1 MITNEVISMKK
12 QDILSALQLFLAPIL
27 VILLGLL
34 LLINPDSASVLISRL
49 LGGLLT
55 LLGIG
60 TGIAALFSEKK
71 VGKLIL
77 AFVLFGC
84 GGILAANPLLLA
96 SFAGRVVGILL
107 FVDGLADLVNAH
119 RRGIRGLMPLLVTI
133 LGGIL
138 IMMPMTASRLV
149 FGLCGLAVTVT
160 GVFMLL
166 DRLRRRL
173 PRGNDDPNIIDAL

>member
-1 MITNEVISMKK
+1 MKK
-12 QDILSALQLFLAPIL
+12 QEIFSVLQLFLAPVL

-49 LGGLLT
+49 LGGILT
-55 LLGIG
+55 VLGVG
-60 TGIAALFSEKK
+60 FGISALFSDKK
-71 VGKLIL
+71 IGKLIL
-77 AFVLFGC
+77 AFALFGC
-84 GGILAANPLLLA
+84 GGILAASPLLLA

-107 FVDGLADLVNAH
+107 FLDGVTDLVNAH

-138 IMMPMTASRLV
+138 ILMPMSASRLV

-160 GVFMLL
+160 GIFMLL
-166 DRLRRRL
+166 DRLRRRQL